1 MINDKLKGYFG
12 LCRKAGK
19 MSLGHD
25 AVVTSI
31 KKRNAKLVL
40 TCCDTSQR
48 LKNEMKDE
56 CSFDNRNIKY
66 IDTDL
71 NTVTMFKAANSF
83 KIFGDDKVK
92 TRTLY
97 GQFDEEDGVS
107 YWATDRASVQKALD
121 ELEIPYVGKV
131 KK

>member
-1 MINDKLKGYFG
+1 MINDRLRGYFG

-66 IDTDL
+66 IDTDF
-71 NTVTMFKAANSF
+71 TMKELSLCINARAGVIS
-83 KIFGDDKVK
+83 IDD
-92 TRTLY
+92 
-97 GQFDEEDGVS
+97 DGFS
-107 YWATDRASVQKALD
+107 RLIIGGYEND
-121 ELEIPYVGKV
+121 
-131 KK
+131 